1 MAAMVRNA
9 RGKSGKGAGR
19 ISVDEFLASVPYRN
33 EAMEVEPVGKG
44 LLLSV
49 PVRRPRWLV
58 PPLSWVLPWS
68 GYRRVELDEP
78 GTEVFNLCDGKRSV
92 EEIIE
97 TFAENHK
104 LSFREGQVAVTQF
117 LRELLKRGIIALVG
131 RS

>member
-1 MAAMVRNA
+1 MVGNA
-9 RGKSGKGAGR
+9 KGRSGKGAGR
-19 ISVDEFLASVPYRN
+19 VSVEKFLASVPYRN

>member
-1 MAAMVRNA
+1 MEAMARRSKDQADKA
-9 RGKSGKGAGR
+9 RV
-19 ISVDEFLASVPYRN
+19 SVGQFLASVPHRN
-33 EAMEVEPVGKG
+33 EAMEVEPAGKG

-78 GTEVFNLCDGKRSV
+78 GAEVFNLCDGKRSV

-97 TFAENHK
+97 TFAKRHK